1 MQIDRNTIQQY
12 ATFELLA
19 KEVVHGFITGLH
31 KSPFHGF
38 SVEFAEHRQ
47 YNKGEST
54 KHIDW
59 KLFGRTDRLYIKQY
73 EEETNLRC
81 LFLIDQSPSMY
92 YPENNTFLDKVSYAS
107 LLCASLMEIL
117 RRQRDVYGLGI
128 FDEDLLFTS
137 ELKSTTAHF
146 SFLLE
151 QLQNLSFQ
159 KPVERNFSTPLVDV
173 LHNMAESMPKRSM
186 IVICT
191 DFYRNNKDTQAL
203 FDALAHLK
211 HRKHEVLLFHML
223 EEETEQNLNL
233 SNREHIFLDAET
245 GESVKAYPHQIQ
257 QNYIAEQQKRL
268 SELQLLAGQSKV
280 DYLRVPVNEP
290 FTKLML
296 EFLQKRKKILS
307 Q

>member
-12 ATFELLA
+12 ASFELLA

-59 KLFGRTDRLYIKQY
+59 KLYGRTDRLYIKQY

-81 LFLIDQSPSMY
+81 RFLIDQSPSMY
-92 YPENNTFLDKVSYAS
+92 YPKNDKFLDKVSYAS

-117 RRQRDVYGLGI
+117 KKQRDAYGLGI
-128 FDEDLLFTS
+128 FDENLLFTS
-137 ELKSTTAHF
+137 ELKSTEAHF
-146 SFLLE
+146 SYLLE

-159 KPVERNFSTPLVDV
+159 KPVERNLSTPLVDV
-173 LHNMAESMPKRSM
+173 LHTMAESMPSRSM
-186 IVICT
+186 VVICT
-191 DFYRNNKDTQAL
+191 DFYRKETDLQSL
-203 FDALAHLK
+203 FDSLAHLK
-211 HRKHEVLLFHML
+211 HRKHEVLLFHLL

-245 GESVKAYPHQIQ
+245 GETVKAYPHQIQ
-257 QNYIAEQQKRL
+257 QNYIQAQENRIA
-268 SELQLLAGQSKV
+268 ELQLLAGQSKV
-280 DYLRVPVNEP
+280 DYMRVPVNEP

-307 Q
+307 